1 MYIIYKSV
9 FIKLTNHTSS
19 SLSHS
24 LHLRGK
30 VLKSVCEAIEVCVCV
45 CIVVSLAVTLSSS
58 LLMATVPQTVTCLCL
73 VIK

>member
-45 CIVVSLAVTLSSS
+45 CIVLVSLAVTLSSS
-58 LLMATVPQTVTCLCL
+58 LLMATVPQTVTYA
-73 VIK
+73 VV